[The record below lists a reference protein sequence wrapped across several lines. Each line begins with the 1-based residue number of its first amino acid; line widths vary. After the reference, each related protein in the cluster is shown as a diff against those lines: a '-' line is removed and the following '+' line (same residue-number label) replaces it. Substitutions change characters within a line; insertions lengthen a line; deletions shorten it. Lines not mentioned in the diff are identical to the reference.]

1 MKSPYQKIGQALT
14 LITLIVLAHS
24 THAQSAGTDGQAPPT
39 EHKGLGVTALGVL
52 PESSLKA
59 QIGLSGY
66 KLQLREVSIA
76 PGGQIAMHDHFKKPG
91 LVWTTS
97 GIIQESRPGFSKD
110 YPDTLKEAILEDDK
124 TIHWFRN
131 TTDKMASF
139 VVCDIVPSE

>member
-1 MKSPYQKIGQALT
+1 MKSHYRKIKRTFTCFSFLAL
-14 LITLIVLAHS
+14 LILANPVS
-24 THAQSAGTDGQAPPT
+24 AQDQDATKQEPPG

-91 LVWTTS
+91 LVWTTA
-97 GIIQESRPGFSKD
+97 GVVQESRPGFSKD
-110 YPDTLKEAILEDDK
+110 YPATLKQAILEDDK
-124 TIHWFRN
+124 TIHWFH
-131 TTDKMASF
+131 
-139 VVCDIVPSE
+139 